1 MGSKKQIVETQ
12 NQGDVISLVRVC
24 VHARVCV
31 VCVLVNSNVNGVR
44 RLWAEVARESQAAL
58 NERTR
63 RARTRR
69 ARTVPRRVAEGQL
82 LNSGHPNSG
91 KIEQIPVYSEARGQD
106 GEGPPDC
113 GPCVMAEETE
123 SVWF

>member
-1 MGSKKQIVETQ
+1 MGAKKQIVETQ

-63 RARTRR
+63 RART
-69 ARTVPRRVAEGQL
+69 VPRRVAEGQL
-82 LNSGHPNSG
+82 LNSEHPNSG

>member
-82 LNSGHPNSG
+82 LNSEHPNSG
-91 KIEQIPVYSEARGQD
+91 KIEQISVYSEAGGQD